1 MQKKDLVRLNRILGL
16 LGSDHPGERASAA
29 LAATNF
35 LKRHDMTWGDVL
47 GGAAQP
53 AAVLRRHRLDP
64 SDDDLKAAESRLR
77 QMRAHND
84 SLERQISR
92 LKTLTE
98 TLQDQLHEGPAG
110 HSPTGTRPTR
120 R

>member
-1 MQKKDLVRLNRILGL
+1 MQKKDLARLNRILGL

-35 LKRHDMTWGDVL
+35 LKKHDMTWDDVL
-47 GGAAQP
+47 GGAAQS

-77 QMRAHND
+77 QMKAHND
-84 SLERQISR
+84 TLERQLSR
-92 LKTLTE
+92 LKTLIE
-98 TLQDQLHEGPAG
+98 DLRDQLGG
-110 HSPTGTRPTR
+110 SPLDALERRTRPTR